1 MTYCEIKLKTNDFTF
16 ITCSCYYYDWKKIK
30 DAENDDWKFDEIE
43 KGKKSLRKLFYQKNV
58 VLHCCC
64 SCFEKAIMMNP
75 FVIEDENAKAGYCI
89 IRKFLKAI
97 NSLDEICPACIFF
110 FINEFKDEFN
120 FV

>member
-1 MTYCEIKLKTNDFTF
+1 MTYCGIKLKTNDFNF
-16 ITCSCYYYDWKKIK
+16 ITCLCYYSDWKRIK
-30 DAENDDWKFDEIE
+30 NTEDESWRFDEIE

-75 FVIEDENAKAGYCI
+75 LVIEDENAKAGYCI
-89 IRKFLKAI
+89 IRKFLNAI

-110 FINEFKDEFN
+110 L
-120 FV
+120 